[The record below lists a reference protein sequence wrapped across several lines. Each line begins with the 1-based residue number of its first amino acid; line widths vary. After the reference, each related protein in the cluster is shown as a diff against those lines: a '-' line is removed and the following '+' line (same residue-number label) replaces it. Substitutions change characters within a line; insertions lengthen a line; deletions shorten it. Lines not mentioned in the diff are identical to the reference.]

1 MTKNLKTGQSITN
14 SKTPEKSDCSP
25 SEDKKN
31 NEYGL
36 FSHEYSDMESEKEI
50 STKLDNKENKESSSN
65 KDEKSESTFSIN
77 ATNIINPPLASN
89 KDEEEKKVEQKKR
102 KKRKI
107 KTKKKKIKKVKE
119 EYIKKVQKE
128 KIKEKKKK
136 EKSESKKIEEKVKI
150 NKKSKIL
157 KKMKK
162 IAKCDKNP
170 KKNNLKENEKNGNI
184 IDDSDEKVLNN
195 FSNCENNNERKKVTK
210 PIEMEVELA
219 TTNNTTLIM
228 ANHEISNCVN
238 FADDNKIFDYQ
249 SEAPNEKENIIIFI
263 TLLSIFITN
272 FAKYIVNRII
282 KNFGSGF
289 KLIYMLVN
297 IAFIIINIEKEN
309 EENLSKIVSILFII
323 LKGNF
328 KDLLLGKFCNLN
340 PEEQKVAKKEI
351 ELICKMETE
360 NKKIKC
366 KVLNNLFYGKLE
378 EAFKMYL
385 NDGLYIKNGE
395 GNFYLKEFYTFK
407 DDFYIFKP
415 EKRQNIKKYAC
426 FLLSCETTNKGQ
438 SSEEDKNKTQQ
449 ITINHYNSRRAI
461 INNAISSFFSDIKD
475 YALRKYGIELY
486 TPTLK
491 NKLEKNVDQYE
502 TVFTQKLK
510 FIFDDLV
517 PRRNKEGKNYSEPID
532 EVLKQE
538 EKEDEKNRILTQLL
552 NLVDIKSYLRAYIND
567 ENIIK
572 IKDNKGN
579 EFNLYLP
586 NLKTFRDYFDL
597 PVEIKV
603 DYRMDFV
610 DLLGGKVK
618 GRNSSELRNSKLKN
632 NKNLTGRKRKNSN

>member
-1 MTKNLKTGQSITN
+1 MSKNLKTSQSITN
-14 SKTPEKSDCSP
+14 SKTTEKSDCSL
-25 SEDKKN
+25 SEDQKN
-31 NEYGL
+31 NEFGL
-36 FSHEYSDMESEKEI
+36 FSKEYRDMKSEKEI

-65 KDEKSESTFSIN
+65 KDEKSDSTFSIN
-77 ATNIINPPLASN
+77 VTNIINPPQASN
-89 KDEEEKKVEQKKR
+89 KNEKEKKVEQKKR
-102 KKRKI
+102 KKRKTR
-107 KTKKKKIKKVKE
+107 TKKKKIKKVKE
-119 EYIKKVQKE
+119 EYIKKVKKE

-136 EKSESKKIEEKVKI
+136 EKGESKKIEEKVKM
-150 NKKSKIL
+150 KKNRKFL
-157 KKMKK
+157 KK
-162 IAKCDKNP
+162 IAKSDKNP

-184 IDDSDEKVLNN
+184 IEDLSDEKVLNN
-195 FSNCENNNERKKVTK
+195 FSNYENNNRRKKVTK

-228 ANHEISNCVN
+228 ANNEISNCVN
-238 FADDNKIFDYQ
+238 LTDDNKIFDYQ
-249 SEAPNEKENIIIFI
+249 SEIPNEKENIIIFI
-263 TLLSIFITN
+263 SLLSIFITN
-272 FAKYIVNRII
+272 YAKYIVNRII

-289 KLIYMLVN
+289 QLIFIFVN
-297 IAFIIINIEKEN
+297 IAFKIINIEKEK
-309 EENLSKIVSILFII
+309 EENLSIIMCILFII

-328 KDLLLGKFCNLN
+328 KNLLLGEFCNLN
-340 PEEQKVAKKEI
+340 SEEKEVAKKEI
-351 ELICKMETE
+351 ELICKMEKE
-360 NKKIKC
+360 NKNIKC

-395 GNFYLKEFYTFK
+395 GNCYLKEFYTFK

-415 EKRQNIKKYAC
+415 EKRQNIKKCAC
-426 FLLSCETTNKGQ
+426 FLLGCEITNKGQ

-449 ITINHYNSRRAI
+449 IAINHYNSRRAI
-461 INNAISSFFSDIKD
+461 INNAISSFFSVIKD
-475 YALRKYGIELY
+475 YALHKYGIELY

-517 PRRNKEGKNYSEPID
+517 PRRNKEGKNYSERID

-552 NLVDIKSYLRAYIND
+552 NLVDIKNYLRAYIND

-586 NLKTFRDYFDL
+586 NLKTFRDNFDL
-597 PVEIKV
+597 PEEKKV
-603 DYRMDFV
+603 DYRLDFI
-610 DLLGGKVK
+610 DLLDRKVK